1 MKRVKKSFICSGI
14 LFILFAVFTF
24 MVIKVDVSAAGPN
37 RSMIGL
43 SAINKFFFDGLGVSG
58 IWYKITE
65 VLGAIAL
72 LTAFGFGVFGLIQLI
87 KRKSLFKVDKDILL
101 LGGFY
106 LIIIAVYVLFENLT
120 INYRPILIDGNLEA
134 SFPSTHTML
143 AVFIMST
150 AIYQFHNRIK
160 NKNLRY
166 SAEALSSIVLVL
178 TVVGRLLS
186 GVHWFTDIVSGV
198 LISFAFVMLYYAFV
212 KWLRAVRP

>member
-1 MKRVKKSFICSGI
+1 MKLAKNSFICSGV
-14 LFILFAVFTF
+14 LFALFAVFTF
-24 MVIKVDVSAAGPN
+24 MVIKIDVSAAGPN
-37 RSMIGL
+37 QSMVGL
-43 SAINKFFFDGLGVSG
+43 SAVNKFIFDSVGVND
-58 IWYKITE
+58 IWYKITQI
-65 VLGAIAL
+65 LGGIAI
-72 LTAFGFGVFGLIQLI
+72 LTAFGFGVLGLVQLI
-87 KRKSLFKVDKDILL
+87 KRNSLFKVDKDILL

-106 LIIIAVYVLFENLT
+106 LLIIVVYVLFEHLT

-150 AIYQFHNRIK
+150 AIYQFHSRIK

-166 SAEALSSIVLVL
+166 TAEGVSSVVLVL

-198 LISFAFVMLYYAFV
+198 IISFAFVMLYYAFV
-212 KWLRAVRP
+212 KSLK

>member
-1 MKRVKKSFICSGI
+1 MKRVKKSFICSGV
-14 LFILFAVFTF
+14 LFILFAFFTF

-43 SAINKFFFDGLGVSG
+43 SAINKFVFDGLGVSG

-65 VLGAIAL
+65 VLGIIAL
-72 LTAFGFGVFGLIQLI
+72 LTALGFGVLGLIQLI

-198 LISFAFVMLYYAFV
+198 LISFAFVVLYYAFV

>member
-1 MKRVKKSFICSGI
+1 MKRVKKSFICSGV

-24 MVIKVDVSAAGPN
+24 MVIKVDVKAAGPN

-43 SAINKFFFDGLGVSG
+43 SAINKFVFDSFGGSG

-72 LTAFGFGVFGLIQLI
+72 LTAFGFGILGLIQLI

-101 LGGFY
+101 LGGVY
-106 LIIIAVYVLFENLT
+106 LIIIAFYVLFENLT
-120 INYRPILIDGNLEA
+120 INYRPILVDGNLEA

-150 AIYQFHNRIK
+150 AIYQFHTRIK

-166 SAEALSSIVLVL
+166 TAEALSSIVLVL

>member
-1 MKRVKKSFICSGI
+1 MKRVKKSFICSGV

-43 SAINKFFFDGLGVSG
+43 SAINKFVFDGLGVSD

-72 LTAFGFGVFGLIQLI
+72 LTAFGFGILGLIQLI

-150 AIYQFHNRIK
+150 AIYQFHTRIK

-166 SAEALSSIVLVL
+166 TAEALSSIVLVM

>member
-43 SAINKFFFDGLGVSG
+43 SAINKFVFDGLGVSG